1 MPPPS
6 PPRRVGLFGGSF
18 DPPHVCHLLV
28 AVTALEVGG
37 LDEVW
42 WIPLLQH
49 AFGQKR
55 PEPFADRVEMV
66 HRLIAPYAPRMRVE
80 EIEARRGGTSYTVDT
95 VTALRAI
102 HPEARFRMVVGGD
115 LLAEIE
121 RWKDAGELVRMAPLV
136 VVGREGSETPG
147 RAPPPGSLLLPITL
161 PAYGST
167 AIRARLAAGDR
178 VEGLVPER
186 VREYIEARGLYRGT
200 GAGGDDGR
208 PGARARS

>member
-37 LDEVW
+37 LDEIW
-42 WIPLLQH
+42 WIPLLKH

-55 PEPFADRVEMV
+55 PEPFPDRVEMI
-66 HRLIAPYAPRMRVE
+66 HRLVAPYAPRMRVDD
-80 EIEARRGGTSYTVDT
+80 IEARRGGTSYTVDT
-95 VTALRAI
+95 VTALAAL
-102 HPEARFRMVVGGD
+102 HPGVLFRMVVGGD
-115 LLAEIE
+115 LLGEIE
-121 RWKDAGELVRMAPLV
+121 KWKDAGELVRMAPLV
-136 VVGREGSETPG
+136 VVGREGAGGPVQ
-147 RAPPPGSLLLPITL
+147 APPEGSLVLPITL

-167 AIRARLAAGDR
+167 EIRARLAAGER

-186 VREYIEARGLYRGT
+186 VGEYIEARGLYRGT
-200 GAGGDDGR
+200 GAGGDRGR
-208 PGARARS
+208 PDTRARS